1 MERNIKNMKI
11 SNKYDRLVRK
21 LIAGES
27 SSEEME
33 ELAHWNV
40 VETKMKKQF
49 DAAKNIVENGAI
61 ERRIWDKIDSRCQ
74 APVERSQKLQLRYW
88 RVALAACITALLII
102 GGGIFFFDKGHTAS
116 QRIIEYTEVVS
127 SNSRLYVLPDSSKVW
142 MQAGSRLRFSQDFMS
157 NREVWLEGVSTFE
170 VTKREGHNFK
180 VYIDQAF
187 VEVKGTVFRVQST
200 CQDGAEVTLFSG
212 KVDFNV
218 KASQRKV
225 EMKPLQ
231 QIVFHPEKDEVIL
244 KNIGNIS
251 WDEGRYKFVDMR
263 MDDLIEAIHDIYHI
277 PVELD
282 RKVARND
289 LFTGYMRYDDP
300 ASKVIE
306 KICINMNLKFKKE
319 TQKIIIY
326 K

>member
-116 QRIIEYTEVVS
+116 QRITEYTKLFLQIAGCIYFPTVQKS
-127 SNSRLYVLPDSSKVW
+127 GCRLG
-142 MQAGSRLRFSQDFMS
+142 A
-157 NREVWLEGVSTFE
+157 
-170 VTKREGHNFK
+170 
-180 VYIDQAF
+180 
-187 VEVKGTVFRVQST
+187 VF
-200 CQDGAEVTLFSG
+200 
-212 KVDFNV
+212 
-218 KASQRKV
+218 
-225 EMKPLQ
+225 
-231 QIVFHPEKDEVIL
+231 VFHRIL
-244 KNIGNIS
+244 
-251 WDEGRYKFVDMR
+251 
-263 MDDLIEAIHDIYHI
+263 
-277 PVELD
+277 
-282 RKVARND
+282 
-289 LFTGYMRYDDP
+289 
-300 ASKVIE
+300 
-306 KICINMNLKFKKE
+306 
-319 TQKIIIY
+319 
-326 K
+326 

>member
-127 SNSRLYVLPDSSKVW
+127 SNSRLYILPDSSKVW

-157 NREVWLEGVSTFE
+157 NREVWLGGGSTFE
-170 VTKREGHNFK
+170 VTKRKGHNFK

-212 KVDFNV
+212 KYGAYNEAVFSMVGENGR
-218 KASQRKV
+218 KALRTKWFRHV
-225 EMKPLQ
+225 RENGL
-231 QIVFHPEKDEVIL
+231 
-244 KNIGNIS
+244 NIS
-251 WDEGRYKFVDMR
+251 KRFFSLHGLTSALRLRGFSA
-263 MDDLIEAIHDIYHI
+263 DLRAIALH
-277 PVELD
+277 
-282 RKVARND
+282 RACRW
-289 LFTGYMRYDDP
+289 G
-300 ASKVIE
+300 
-306 KICINMNLKFKKE
+306 
-319 TQKIIIY
+319 
-326 K
+326 

>member
-1 MERNIKNMKI
+1 MKI

-27 SSEEME
+27 SSEEVE
-33 ELAHWNV
+33 ELAHWDV

-49 DAAKNIVENGAI
+49 DAAKNIVEDSTI
-61 ERRIWDKIDSRCQ
+61 ERRIWNRIDSKCLTS
-74 APVERSQKLQLRYW
+74 VECGQQLRLRYW
-88 RVALAACITALLII
+88 RMAIAACIAALLLV
-102 GGGIFFFDKGHTAS
+102 GGSLFFFDTSHTAS
-116 QRIIEYTEVVS
+116 QHIAEYTEIIS
-127 SNSRLYVLPDSSKVW
+127 SNSRLYMLPDSSKVW
-142 MQAGSRLRFSQDFMS
+142 MQAGSRLRFSQDFMNS
-157 NREVWLEGVSTFE
+157 REVWLEGVSTFE
-170 VTKREGHNFK
+170 VTKSKGRTFK

-200 CQDGAEVTLFSG
+200 PLEGIEVTLFSG
-212 KVDFNV
+212 KVDFNTET
-218 KASQRKV
+218 SQRRT

-231 QIVFHPEKDEVIL
+231 QIVFHPEKDEVLL

-282 RKVARND
+282 EKVARND
-289 LFTGYMRYDDP
+289 LFTGYMHYDDP

-306 KICINMNLKFKKE
+306 KICINMNLKYKKE
-319 TQKIIIY
+319 TQRIIIY

>member
-1 MERNIKNMKI
+1 M
-11 SNKYDRLVRK
+11 
-21 LIAGES
+21 
-27 SSEEME
+27 
-33 ELAHWNV
+33 
-40 VETKMKKQF
+40 
-49 DAAKNIVENGAI
+49 
-61 ERRIWDKIDSRCQ
+61 
-74 APVERSQKLQLRYW
+74 
-88 RVALAACITALLII
+88 II

-127 SNSRLYVLPDSSKVW
+127 SNSRLYILPDSSKVW

-170 VTKREGHNFK
+170 VTKRKGHNFK

-187 VEVKGTVFRVQST
+187 VEVKGT
-200 CQDGAEVTLFSG
+200 
-212 KVDFNV
+212 
-218 KASQRKV
+218 
-225 EMKPLQ
+225 
-231 QIVFHPEKDEVIL
+231 
-244 KNIGNIS
+244 
-251 WDEGRYKFVDMR
+251 VDMR

>member
-127 SNSRLYVLPDSSKVW
+127 SNSRLYILPDSSKVW

-170 VTKREGHNFK
+170 VTKRKGHNFK

-212 KVDFNV
+212 KYGAYNEAVFSMVGENGR
-218 KASQRKV
+218 KALRTKWFRHV
-225 EMKPLQ
+225 RENGL
-231 QIVFHPEKDEVIL
+231 
-244 KNIGNIS
+244 NIS
-251 WDEGRYKFVDMR
+251 KRFFSLHGLTSALRLRGFSA
-263 MDDLIEAIHDIYHI
+263 DLRAIALH
-277 PVELD
+277 
-282 RKVARND
+282 RACRW
-289 LFTGYMRYDDP
+289 G
-300 ASKVIE
+300 
-306 KICINMNLKFKKE
+306 
-319 TQKIIIY
+319 
-326 K
+326 

>member
-1 MERNIKNMKI
+1 M
-11 SNKYDRLVRK
+11 
-21 LIAGES
+21 AG
-27 SSEEME
+27 
-33 ELAHWNV
+33 
-40 VETKMKKQF
+40 
-49 DAAKNIVENGAI
+49 
-61 ERRIWDKIDSRCQ
+61 
-74 APVERSQKLQLRYW
+74 
-88 RVALAACITALLII
+88 
-102 GGGIFFFDKGHTAS
+102 
-116 QRIIEYTEVVS
+116 
-127 SNSRLYVLPDSSKVW
+127 
-142 MQAGSRLRFSQDFMS
+142 
-157 NREVWLEGVSTFE
+157 GVSTFE
-170 VTKREGHNFK
+170 VTKRKGHNFK

>member
-1 MERNIKNMKI
+1 MWRN
-11 SNKYDRLVRK
+11 
-21 LIAGES
+21 
-27 SSEEME
+27 
-33 ELAHWNV
+33 
-40 VETKMKKQF
+40 
-49 DAAKNIVENGAI
+49 
-61 ERRIWDKIDSRCQ
+61 
-74 APVERSQKLQLRYW
+74 
-88 RVALAACITALLII
+88 

-170 VTKREGHNFK
+170 VTKRKGHNFK